1 MVTVT
6 MPVTPK
12 QERNGV
18 PANPANNTSMA
29 QPSAPVEFPMAAAM
43 AAEARLDAPTT
54 GVPPNDPH
62 LEWDAGLAVSEMP
75 GEQ

>member
-18 PANPANNTSMA
+18 PAVPANNSSMA
-29 QPSAPVEFPMAAAM
+29 QPSASVEFPIAAAM

-62 LEWDAGLAVSEMP
+62 WEWDAGLAV
-75 GEQ
+75 GEQAGEA